1 MILPTKHLELDKS
14 LLAIGGR
21 ILNAL
26 PRPRT
31 VTSMWEEVRKHEE
44 TLTFESFSLALTF
57 LYTIGAV
64 EMKDELMMRR
74 AVR

>member
-14 LLAIGGR
+14 LLAIGGV

-31 VTSMWEEVRKHEE
+31 VTSVWEEVRRHEGD
-44 TLTFESFSLALTF
+44 LSFESFSLDMAF
-57 LYTIGAV
+57 LYTIGVV
-64 EMKDELMMRR
+64 EMADEMIRSVRR
-74 AVR
+74 

>member
-14 LLAIGGR
+14 LLAIGGV
-21 ILNAL
+21 ILNTL

-31 VTSMWEEVRKHEE
+31 VTSVWEEVRRHEGD
-44 TLTFESFSLALTF
+44 LSFESFSLAMTF

-64 EMKDELMMRR
+64 EMADEMIRSVRR
-74 AVR
+74 

>member
-14 LLAIGGR
+14 LLAIGGV

-31 VTSMWEEVRKHEE
+31 VTSVWEEVRRHEGG
-44 TLTFESFSLALTF
+44 LSFESFSLAMAF
-57 LYTIGAV
+57 LYTIGVV
-64 EMKDELMMRR
+64 EMADEMIRSVRR
-74 AVR
+74 

>member
-21 ILNAL
+21 ILNTL

-31 VTSMWEEVRKHEE
+31 VTSMWEEVRKHEDG
-44 TLTFESFSLALTF
+44 LTFEGFALALTF

-64 EMKDELMMRR
+64 EMKDELVRSARR
-74 AVR
+74 